1 MFVQVVAR
9 IATILQSVTLLNGFS
24 FEKCD
29 ADHTLKSGLKK
40 AVKPAYVARV
50 VSFQAA
56 TVKRKH
62 CHPR

>member
-40 AVKPAYVARV
+40 SREAGLCR
-50 VSFQAA
+50 
-56 TVKRKH
+56 
-62 CHPR
+62 PRSEFPGGDR